1 MTFLTIFTAPKPFT
15 DPHINI
21 IQRNAI
27 QSWMHLSDDVEV
39 ILIGE
44 EDGLSKFATEFSL
57 KHLPNVARNDWNT
70 PLVSSIFDLAR
81 TASDSP
87 VLAYINADIL
97 LLLDFVDIAR
107 QVAQQVEKYL
117 VVGQRWDLELTT
129 ALQFTPHWDQRL
141 RSVVQAHGT
150 LHAPAGSDYFIFPR
164 TVFTDVPDFAI
175 GRAGWDNWMIY
186 HVIQNRWPV
195 VDATES
201 LMIIHQ
207 NHDYGHLPQG
217 KIHYDLEETKIN
229 AELGG
234 GMRNMYMTL
243 DASHALIDGRVRR
256 RQPSFPRLVRKLE
269 CWVHPPEQKGLRWAL
284 TRRLRRLRRKIT
296 KG

>member
-27 QSWMHLSDDVEV
+27 QSWMHLSDEVEV

-44 EDGLSKFATEFSL
+44 EDGLSAVAAEFNL
-57 KHLPNVARNDWNT
+57 KHLPEVARNNWNT

-81 TASDSP
+81 AASDSP

-97 LLLDFVDIAR
+97 LMPDFVDVAR
-107 QVAQQVEKYL
+107 QVVEGAEKFL
-117 VVGQRWDLELTT
+117 VVGQRWDYD
-129 ALQFTPHWDQRL
+129 FTEPLVFSPNWDQRL
-141 RSVVQAHGT
+141 RTIIQAGGV

-164 TVFTDVPDFAI
+164 SVFANLPDFAI

-186 HVIQNRWPV
+186 HVLQNHWPV
-195 VDATES
+195 VDATKS
-201 LMIIHQ
+201 LIVIHQ
-207 NHDYGHLPQG
+207 NHDYSHLPGG

-229 AELGG
+229 AALGG
-234 GMRNMYMTL
+234 GMRNMYITL
-243 DASHALIDGRVRR
+243 DASHELIGGRVRVI
-256 RQPSFPRLVRKLE
+256 QPSFLRVLRKLE
-269 CWVHPPEQKGLRWAL
+269 NWVHPTDQKGLRWVM
-284 TRRLRRLRRKIT
+284 TRYLRRLRRKIS